1 MKKIFLIF
9 LIFTSISVASE
20 FKKFLNP
27 RTLLKS
33 ELISF
38 FIDKQ
43 VSLNN
48 LELKTNVTYIFA
60 DGKNYEFEQKF
71 KISNKNQIKIKI
83 YKLKVKLAEF
93 FSDGKNA
100 KLKRLFKDDKKRTE
114 DNLNLRIF
122 TKRLNLPIKTSEL
135 TNILRG
141 IPFNNMEFIKIEKNA
156 LNGISLVNENIVS
169 QLNEN
174 MELVKVLLSGERS
187 AIIEYSDYKKLANQS
202 IPFLISVE
210 TDKFQMIIKVRSAI
224 IKK

>member
-1 MKKIFLIF
+1 MRKIFLIF
-9 LIFTSISVASE
+9 LMLTSTSIASE

-33 ELISF
+33 ELSSF
-38 FIDKQ
+38 FMDKQ

-48 LELKTNVTYIFA
+48 LELNTDVTYNFS
-60 DGKNYEFEQKF
+60 DGKNYKFYQKF
-71 KISNKNQIKIKI
+71 KIYNENQIKIKI
-83 YKLKVKLAEF
+83 YKLRIKLAEF
-93 FSDGKNA
+93 FSDGQNA

-122 TKRLNLPIKTSEL
+122 TKRLDLPIKTSEL

-141 IPFNNMEFIKIEKNA
+141 IPFNSMELIKIEKNE
-156 LNGISLVNENIVS
+156 LNGISLIDSNIVS
-169 QLNEN
+169 QLNDN
-174 MELVKVLLSGERS
+174 MQLVKVIISGRKS
-187 AIIEYSDYKKLANQS
+187 AIISYSDYRELGNQT
-202 IPFLISVE
+202 IPFAINVE

>member
-1 MKKIFLIF
+1 MLLTILI
-9 LIFTSISVASE
+9 
-20 FKKFLNP
+20 
-27 RTLLKS
+27 
-33 ELISF
+33 
-38 FIDKQ
+38 
-43 VSLNN
+43 
-48 LELKTNVTYIFA
+48 LE
-60 DGKNYEFEQKF
+60 
-71 KISNKNQIKIKI
+71 
-83 YKLKVKLAEF
+83 
-93 FSDGKNA
+93 
-100 KLKRLFKDDKKRTE
+100 KKRTE

-156 LNGISLVNENIVS
+156 LNGISLINENIVS